1 MSNLIAQIKERKL
14 IIPEEIKSNKGDNL
28 DNLPC
33 IKII

>member
-14 IIPEEIKSNKGDNL
+14 IIPEEIKINKGDNL
-28 DNLPC
+28 HNLPG